1 MGDTKSWAFFCNL
14 IIKMIIGP
22 VSNPILGKGGHRT
35 MIPIEFLEDYLI
47 DQEDGLKKL
56 LTWFLNLVMQLEA
69 MEQIDAEPYQRVDSR
84 KAHRNG
90 YKERSLKTRVGELKL
105 KKPQFRE
112 ISFATKVF
120 DRYSR
125 VEKALINAVIESYL
139 QGVST
144 RRVQDIVSRL
154 GVEDLSASSVSR
166 ISRELDGRVEEF
178 LKRPIERSIPYLFVD
193 ASYFKVRTD
202 SRYITKAFLVV
213 TAVRDDGY
221 REILG
226 ARIADGEDEL
236 FWTGLFD
243 DLKDRGL
250 SGVKLVVSDGHKGIQ
265 KAVEKSF
272 LGASWQMCHV
282 HFVRAVLRNVAKKY
296 QKEIADKLKIALDDE
311 TKMHELVLD
320 LEGRGYSKSAGTIE
334 HFQFSLWNYKSFPRN
349 HWRRIR
355 TTNGLERINKE
366 LKRRTRVVGAFPSDQ
381 SFMRLGASIL
391 IDINE
396 EWMTTKKYLSMDT
409 D

>member
-1 MGDTKSWAFFCNL
+1 
-14 IIKMIIGP
+14 
-22 VSNPILGKGGHRT
+22 
-35 MIPIEFLEDYLI
+35 MIPNDLLKDYLI
-47 DQEDGLKKL
+47 DQEDGLKNL
-56 LTWFLNLVMQLEA
+56 LTWFLNLVMQFEA
-69 MEQIDAEPYQRVDSR
+69 MEQIDAEPYQRVGSR

-90 YKERSLKTRVGELKL
+90 YKERSLKTRVGELRL

-112 ISFATKVF
+112 IPFQTKVF

-125 VEKALINAVIESYL
+125 VEKALINAIVESYL

-144 RRVQDIVSRL
+144 RRIQDIVSRL
-154 GVEDLSASSVSR
+154 GIEELSASSVSR
-166 ISRELDGRVEEF
+166 IAKELDEKVEEF
-178 LKRPIERSIPYLFVD
+178 LKRPIEHPIQYLFVD

-202 SRYITKAFLVV
+202 SRYVTKAFLVV
-213 TAVRDDGY
+213 MGIRDDGY

-236 FWTGLFD
+236 FWSGLFQ
-243 DLKDRGL
+243 DLADRGL
-250 SGVKLVVSDGHKGIQ
+250 SGVKLVISDGHKGIL

-282 HFVRAVLRNVAKKY
+282 HLVRAVLRNVAKKY
-296 QKEIADKLKIALDDE
+296 HKEIADKIKIALEDE
-311 TKMHELVLD
+311 TKTQELIQE
-320 LEGRGYSKSAGTIE
+320 LEDRGYSKAADTLE
-334 HFQFSLWNYKSFPRN
+334 HFRFSLWNYRSFSRE

-366 LKRRTRVVGAFPSDQ
+366 LKRRTRVVGAFPSDK
-381 SFMRLGASIL
+381 SFMRLGVSIL

>member
-1 MGDTKSWAFFCNL
+1 
-14 IIKMIIGP
+14 
-22 VSNPILGKGGHRT
+22 
-35 MIPIEFLEDYLI
+35 MIPKNLLEDYFI

-56 LTWFLNLVMQLEA
+56 LTWFLNLVMQFEA
-69 MEQIDAEPYQRVDSR
+69 MEQIDAEPYQRVGSR
-84 KAHRNG
+84 KAYRNG
-90 YKERSLKTRVGELKL
+90 YKERSLKTRVGELTL

-112 ISFATKVF
+112 IPFQTKVF

-125 VEKALINAVIESYL
+125 VERALINAVIESYL

-154 GVEDLSASSVSR
+154 GIEELSASSVSR
-166 ISRELDGRVEEF
+166 IAKELDEKVEEF
-178 LKRPIERSIPYLFVD
+178 LKRPIEHPVPYLFVD
-193 ASYFKVRTD
+193 ASYFKVRTN
-202 SRYITKAFLVV
+202 SRYVTKAFLVV
-213 TAVRDDGY
+213 MGIRDDGY

-236 FWTGLFD
+236 FWSGLFQ
-243 DLKDRGL
+243 DLADRGL
-250 SGVKLVVSDGHKGIQ
+250 SGVKLLISDGHKGIQ

-282 HFVRAVLRNVAKKY
+282 HLVRAVLRNVAKKY
-296 QKEIADKLKIALDDE
+296 HKEIADKIKMALEDE
-311 TKMHELVLD
+311 TKTQELI
-320 LEGRGYSKSAGTIE
+320 LELEDRGYSKAADTLE
-334 HFQFSLWNYKSFPRN
+334 HFRFSLWNYRSFSRE

-366 LKRRTRVVGAFPSDQ
+366 LKRRTRVVGAFPSDR
-381 SFMRLGASIL
+381 SFMRLGVSIL

-396 EWMTTKKYLSMDT
+396 EWMTTKKYLSMDA

>member
-1 MGDTKSWAFFCNL
+1 
-14 IIKMIIGP
+14 
-22 VSNPILGKGGHRT
+22 
-35 MIPIEFLEDYLI
+35 MIPKDLLEDYLI
-47 DQEDGLKKL
+47 DQEDGLKNL
-56 LTWFLNLVMQLEA
+56 LTWFLNLVMQFEA
-69 MEQIDAEPYQRVDSR
+69 MEQIDAEPYQRVGSR

-90 YKERSLKTRVGELKL
+90 YKERSLKTRVGELRL

-112 ISFATKVF
+112 IPFQTKVF

-125 VEKALINAVIESYL
+125 VERALINAIVESYL

-144 RRVQDIVSRL
+144 RRIQDIVSRL
-154 GVEDLSASSVSR
+154 GIEELSASSVSR
-166 ISRELDGRVEEF
+166 IAKELDEKVEEF
-178 LKRPIERSIPYLFVD
+178 LKRPIEHSIHYLFVD

-202 SRYITKAFLVV
+202 SRYVTKAFLVV
-213 TAVRDDGY
+213 MGIRDDGY

-236 FWTGLFD
+236 FWSGLFQ
-243 DLKDRGL
+243 DLADRGL
-250 SGVKLVVSDGHKGIQ
+250 SGVKLVISDGHKGIQ

-272 LGASWQMCHV
+272 LGVSWQMCHV
-282 HFVRAVLRNVAKKY
+282 HLVRAVLRNVAKKY
-296 QKEIADKLKIALDDE
+296 HKEIADKIKIVLEDE
-311 TKMHELVLD
+311 TKMQELILE
-320 LEGRGYSKSAGTIE
+320 LEGRGYSKAADTLE
-334 HFQFSLWNYKSFPRN
+334 HFRFSLWNYRSFSRE

-366 LKRRTRVVGAFPSDQ
+366 LKRRTRVVGAFPSDR
-381 SFMRLGASIL
+381 SFMRLGVSIL

>member
-1 MGDTKSWAFFCNL
+1 
-14 IIKMIIGP
+14 
-22 VSNPILGKGGHRT
+22 
-35 MIPIEFLEDYLI
+35 MIPIDLLEDYLI
-47 DQEDGLKKL
+47 DQEEGIKKL

-69 MEQIDAEPYQRVDSR
+69 IQQSGSEPYQRIESR

-90 YKERSLKTRVGELKL
+90 YKERSLKTRVGELNL

-112 ISFATKVF
+112 YPFETEVF
-120 DRYSR
+120 DKYSR
-125 VEKALINAVIESYL
+125 VEKALINAVMESYL

-144 RRVQDIVSRL
+144 RRVQDIVSQL
-154 GVEDLSASSVSR
+154 GIENLSASSVSR
-166 ISRELDGRVEEF
+166 ISKELDEKVEGF
-178 LKRPIERSIPYLFVD
+178 LKRPIEHNIPYLFVD

-202 SRYITKAFLVV
+202 SRYINKAFLVV
-213 TAVRDDGY
+213 TGVRDDGY

-236 FWTGLFD
+236 FWSGIFEE
-243 DLKDRGL
+243 LKERGL
-250 SGVKLVVSDGHKGIQ
+250 SGVKQVTSDGHKGIQ

-282 HFVRAVLRNVAKKY
+282 HFTRAVLRNVAKKY
-296 QKEIADKLKIALDDE
+296 HKEIADKIKVALDDE
-311 TKMHELVLD
+311 IKMQELEVELR
-320 LEGRGYSKSAGTIE
+320 ERGYSKAAGTID
-334 HFQFSLWNYKSFPRN
+334 HFKFSLWNYRSFPAG

-366 LKRRTRVVGAFPSDQ
+366 LKRRSRVVGAFPSDK
-381 SFMRLGASIL
+381 SFMRLGVSIL

-396 EWMTTKKYLSMDT
+396 EWLTAKKYLSMDA

>member
-1 MGDTKSWAFFCNL
+1 
-14 IIKMIIGP
+14 MIIGP
-22 VSNPILGKGGHRT
+22 VSYPIVGKGGHRT

-47 DQEDGLKKL
+47 DQEDCLKKL

-112 ISFATKVF
+112 ISFETKVF

-144 RRVQDIVSRL
+144 RRVGDIVSRL

-166 ISRELDGRVEEF
+166 ISKELDKGVEEF
-178 LKRPIERSIPYLFVD
+178 LKRPIEHSIPYLFVD

-202 SRYITKAFLVV
+202 SRYITKAFMVV

-236 FWTGLFD
+236 FWTGFFD

-282 HFVRAVLRNVAKKY
+282 HFIRAVLRNVAKKY
-296 QKEIADKLKIALDDE
+296 HKEIADKLKIALENE
-311 TKMHELVLD
+311 TEMRQLYLD
-320 LEGRGYSKSAGTIE
+320 LESRGYSKSADTIE
-334 HFQFSLWNYKSFPRN
+334 LFQFSLWNYRSFPRN